1 MSSASG
7 QHHDADPVVRVEQ
20 RWATVS
26 IGIILAMVLMA
37 GFAGI
42 YHELMP
48 QPRVETIDPRTLH
61 LSGEFIESNLGSAV
75 EPGGGVTVR
84 AVGQQ
89 YSFSPPC
96 ILVPAET
103 PITIRATSADVVHG
117 FIVDGTNVN
126 TMLVPGFVSVI
137 TTSFAGPTER
147 HMPCHE
153 YCGVGH
159 EGMWGNVKVID
170 RAAFMRMAADRR
182 RLSCV
187 D

>member
-1 MSSASG
+1 
-7 QHHDADPVVRVEQ
+7 
-20 RWATVS
+20 
-26 IGIILAMVLMA
+26 
-37 GFAGI
+37 
-42 YHELMP
+42 MP

-75 EPGGGVTVR
+75 EPDGAVTVR

-96 ILVPAET
+96 VLVPAGT

-117 FIVDGTNVN
+117 FIIDGTNIN

-137 TTSFAGPTER
+137 TTSFANPSER

-159 EGMWGNVKVID
+159 EGMWGNVRVID
-170 RAAFMRMAADRR
+170 RAAFMKMAADRR